1 MNIRTNGL
9 KFALA
14 SLVSTIGFT
23 AGFSNVA
30 HATVDAHD
38 RIYIVARNIQSEEFF
53 VERAPIIGCY
63 GLARGPQLVAW
74 TQEYKVPSNIGCGDQ
89 RFEDNINYLTCA
101 KVLSSKESDDYSSF
115 KEITLDISKCD
126 AKDDA
131 KFITMLRTSAKLNF
145 PLKKGEVNLILVK

>member
-53 VERAPIIGCY
+53 VERAPII
-63 GLARGPQLVAW
+63 AATVSLVA
-74 TQEYKVPSNIGCGDQ
+74 PS
-89 RFEDNINYLTCA
+89 
-101 KVLSSKESDDYSSF
+101 SSLGLKSTKSHP
-115 KEITLDISKCD
+115 
-126 AKDDA
+126 
-131 KFITMLRTSAKLNF
+131 TSAAAINA
-145 PLKKGEVNLILVK
+145 LKTTSTT